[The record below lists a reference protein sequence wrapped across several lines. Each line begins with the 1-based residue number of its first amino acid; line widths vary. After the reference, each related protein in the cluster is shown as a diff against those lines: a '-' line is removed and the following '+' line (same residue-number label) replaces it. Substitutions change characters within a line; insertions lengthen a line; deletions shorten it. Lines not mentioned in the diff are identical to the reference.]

1 MRLIV
6 TKISVGLWAAA
17 YIKNTIKQFSPS
29 LERPF
34 VLGLPTGSTV
44 LDMYAILRTFAKERL
59 LNFQH
64 ILTFNMDEYIGISAG
79 HPQSYHSYMRR
90 NLFDHVNLLKEH
102 IFMLNGQAEDF
113 TQECTRYEN
122 AITQAGGIDL
132 FIGGVGQNGHIAF
145 NEPGTPFQSRTHL
158 VDLTPSTREANA
170 RFFQNDISRVPRQ
183 ALTVGIGTIL
193 EARELLF
200 IASGVKKAAAVAHL
214 ITQPPTP
221 SWPLTALKLHQH
233 ATLLADLDAC
243 VLLSGDVKTQ
253 LDEAMQTDPHAEQ
266 WILNVET
273 PNDTHLNS

>member
-1 MRLIV
+1 MKNMRLIV

-59 LNFQH
+59 LNFQQV
-64 ILTFNMDEYIGISAG
+64 ITFNMDEYVGLPAD
-79 HPQSYHSYMRR
+79 HPQSYRSYMRR
-90 NLFDHVNLLKEH
+90 NLFDHVNLLPEH
-102 IFMLNGQAEDF
+102 IFMLNGQASDLA
-113 TQECTRYEN
+113 QECVRYEGEMVK
-122 AITQAGGIDL
+122 AGGIDL
-132 FIGGVGQNGHIAF
+132 FIGGIGRNGHIAF
-145 NEPGTPFQSRTHL
+145 NEPGTPFNTRTH
-158 VDLTPSTREANA
+158 VADLTPSTREANA

-193 EARELLF
+193 DSKELLF

-221 SWPLTALKLHQH
+221 SWPLTALKLHPR

-243 VLLSGDVKTQ
+243 VLLSGNLKTQ
-253 LDEAMQTDPHAEQ
+253 LDEAMQADPHAEQ
-266 WILNVET
+266 WVLTVED
-273 PNDTHLNS
+273 PQ